1 MPAFAEVATL
11 AEVTTKDTEHT
22 KNDTWEGYSSRDF
35 GLDAIATGPSL
46 RPRKPALVLSVLLVV
61 AATLGAAQFGGAFS
75 TLSAKPFGAFLT
87 KALPFAEP
95 SASAFG
101 TSGGVLL
108 RFAMPGEQIQYP
120 LDVHGD
126 PSGLQYEWIRLG
138 ETVPTGAP
146 RALIGADVRVPMKA
160 GFYRLALVRGDQIR
174 TVDGL
179 TLAVLVPFKEKEG
192 TMLNGYKIGT
202 YLAER
207 IGGKQDP
214 PRGFLEITERDVD
227 LPISKHLKV
236 GDFLNHDSQEMW
248 PRYAAVSPR
257 LLDKLELVITE
268 IKRWHG
274 SASELNL
281 ALDVHSGF
289 RSPSHNSRIARAA
302 RDSQHQYG
310 DAADLAL
317 DANGDGQYTSMD
329 SRMVGLAVEI
339 VELKHP
345 ELVGGLGVYTSG
357 HARTT
362 YVHIDARGTRARWR
376 G

>member
-1 MPAFAEVATL
+1 MPVL
-11 AEVTTKDTEHT
+11 AEVVTKI
-22 KNDTWEGYSSRDF
+22 S
-35 GLDAIATGPSL
+35 
-46 RPRKPALVLSVLLVV
+46 PRKPAILLSALLL
-61 AATLGAAQFGGAFS
+61 AIATLGAVQFSGGLPAFS
-75 TLSAKPFGAFLT
+75 VKPFGTYLT
-87 KALPFAEP
+87 KALPLAEP

-120 LDVHGD
+120 LDVRGD
-126 PSGLQYEWIRLG
+126 PTGLHYEWIRLG
-138 ETVPTGAP
+138 ETVPTGGS
-146 RALIGADVRVPMKA
+146 RALIGADVRVPIKA
-160 GFYRLALVRGDQIR
+160 GFYRLALVRGDQTR
-174 TVDGL
+174 TVEGL

-192 TMLNGYKIGT
+192 TMLNGYRIGT

-207 IGGKQDP
+207 LAGKQEP
-214 PRGFLEITERDVD
+214 PRGFLEITEHDVD
-227 LPISKHLKV
+227 LPITRHLKV
-236 GDFLNHDSQEMW
+236 GDFLSHDDQETW

-257 LLDKLELVITE
+257 LLDKLELVIAE
-268 IKRWHG
+268 ITRWHG
-274 SASELNL
+274 SETPITL

-289 RSPSHNSRIARAA
+289 RAPAHNSRIARAA

-310 DAADLAL
+310 DAADVAM
-317 DANGDGQYTSMD
+317 DANGDGKYTAMD